1 MTRRFTIPVLY
12 LSLIAS
18 QASVLCAIGGIAHAD
33 ETDDL
38 ARAVQNPVASMIS
51 VPFQANTD
59 FDFGPEGGTNTVMNI
74 QPVLPFKLN
83 DDWNLITRTIIP
95 VISQPRLGPGM
106 GRKTGI
112 GDTSFSSFFSP
123 AKPGKWIWGAG
134 PIVVL
139 PTSSDDRLGKDE
151 WGAGVSA
158 VFLTMRG
165 PWVVGSL
172 VSQVWDI
179 DADRG
184 NEIDFFTWQYF
195 INYNLDDGWYLTSS
209 PVITADWE
217 ASSGDRW
224 TVPFGG
230 GVGKIFR
237 IGKQALN
244 ARAQIYY
251 NVEKPDFV
259 GDWGLRVELQ
269 FLFPKK

>member
-1 MTRRFTIPVLY
+1 MTRRFRIPVLY

-18 QASVLCAIGGIAHAD
+18 QAAVLCAIGGIAHAD

-59 FDFGPEGGTNTVMNI
+59 FDFGPEKGTNTVMNI

-134 PIVVL
+134 PTVVL

-195 INYNLDDGWYLTSS
+195 INYNMDDGWYLTSS
-209 PVITADWE
+209 PVITANWE

-237 IGKQALN
+237 IGNQALN
-244 ARAQIYY
+244 AQAQIYY

-259 GDWGLRVELQ
+259 GDWGLRLQLQ
-269 FLFPKK
+269 FLYPKK